1 MKKISADDILSYDKR
16 YRTNFINTISG
27 FKSASLVATVNL
39 EGVTN
44 LAIFSQILHIG
55 ANPPL
60 LGILFRPH
68 TVVRHTLE
76 NILSTTEF
84 TINHINEDILKRAH
98 HTSARWE
105 QSEFD
110 ACGLTPDFG
119 TTVCAP
125 YVRESPVQIGCKLVE
140 RQDIQANGTVL
151 IIGQI
156 VEIRVPE
163 NIVHDDGFIDLEMAG
178 SLCALGLDSYH
189 STTKVARLSYAK
201 PDRHPEEI

>member
-1 MKKISADDILSYDKR
+1 MKKISAEDILSYDKR
-16 YRTNFINTISG
+16 FRTNLINTVTG
-27 FKSASLVATVNL
+27 FKSVSLIASVNTQG
-39 EGVTN
+39 ETN
-44 LAIFSQILHIG
+44 LAIFSQIIHVG

-76 NILSTTEF
+76 NILSTAEF
-84 TINHINEDILKRAH
+84 TINHISSEILRQAH

-105 QSEFD
+105 QSEFE

-119 TTVCAP
+119 TAVCAP
-125 YVRESPVQIGCKLVE
+125 YVRESSVQIGCKLVE

-156 VEIRVPE
+156 VEIRLPD

-189 STTKVARLSYAK
+189 NTTRVARLSYAK
-201 PDRHPEEI
+201 PDSQPEEI